1 VAVGRE
7 DEMAIGERRKKKR
20 IEGSETVKR
29 KDFTF

>member
-1 VAVGRE
+1 
-7 DEMAIGERRKKKR
+7 MAIGERRKKKR